1 MPAHETTLR
10 VRYGECDMQGI
21 VFNAHYLAWFDVA
34 NTELWRD
41 AVGSWAALTEQGLEA
56 VVAEARLR
64 FRAPARFDE
73 EVVLRTT
80 LAALGE
86 TSMTTTCDVVRDGEL
101 LVAGE
106 LRHVFL
112 DGTTWEK
119 VRIPDWVRSRLEP
132 YSA

>member
-80 LAALGE
+80 VAALGE